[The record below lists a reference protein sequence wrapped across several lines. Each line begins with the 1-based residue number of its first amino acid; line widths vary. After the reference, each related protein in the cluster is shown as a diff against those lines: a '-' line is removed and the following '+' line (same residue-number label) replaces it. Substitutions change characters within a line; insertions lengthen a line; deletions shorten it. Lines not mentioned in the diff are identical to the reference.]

1 MLRVRLHKSRLCK
14 TTRILRLNIYQSTS
28 GRINSTTEKC
38 ETFPSVLCEY
48 LNSGCNGCPKGVLGH
63 SWEVQVRFQLF
74 SLKTFGLADH
84 SQSSSYTKSTFF
96 FFHFQNKTFIHW
108 KGNTSFNMA
117 VRFLTICFA
126 QKEARWSAYAET
138 AEAHFRQNIWN
149 PGDLIHFISKW
160 LEKYMSNCRHLG
172 KRVEG
177 VIFSTT
183 FQPSGM
189 NLFFFCLK
197 CPISNTSSESVSA
210 LGWVVVA
217 PTPAPYIKEMN
228 DAGQFYTNR

>member
-1 MLRVRLHKSRLCK
+1 MLRVRLHKSGLCK
-14 TTRILRLNIYQSTS
+14 NTWLIRLNIYQAPT
-28 GRINSTTEKC
+28 GLINSTPEKC
-38 ETFPSVLCEY
+38 ETSPSIFCEY
-48 LNSGCNGCPKGVLGH
+48 FNSGCNGCPKGVLGH

-74 SLKTFGLADH
+74 SLKTFVLTDH
-84 SQSSSYTKSTFF
+84 SKPTFF
-96 FFHFQNKTFIHW
+96 FSFFQNGAFIHW
-108 KGNTSFNMA
+108 KGDLSFNMA
-117 VRFLTICFA
+117 MQFLTTCFP

-149 PGDLIHFISKW
+149 PGDLKHFISQW
-160 LEKYMSNCRHLG
+160 LEKYISNYRHLG

-183 FQPSGM
+183 FQPSGV

>member
-1 MLRVRLHKSRLCK
+1 MLRVRLHKSGLCK
-14 TTRILRLNIYQSTS
+14 NTRLLRLIINQSPT
-28 GRINSTTEKC
+28 GRISSTPEKC
-38 ETFPSVLCEY
+38 ETSPSVLCEY
-48 LNSGCNGCPKGVLGH
+48 LNSGCNGCSKGVLGH
-63 SWEVQVRFQLF
+63 SWEVQVCFQLF
-74 SLKTFGLADH
+74 SLKTCSSRLLII
-84 SQSSSYTKSTFF
+84 SSYTKSTFF

-149 PGDLIHFISKW
+149 PGDLKHFRSQW
-160 LEKYMSNCRHLG
+160 LEKYISNCRHLG